1 MEVAEKL
8 ENDEITPIGK
18 LIMKG
23 KEVIEEPMT
32 RKKHKDTTTWM
43 ETKWIETR
51 NWKTMV
57 ELVAPRVGSPIVVEQ
72 VGIKPCSQ
80 NDTIHMMLK
89 MEYLYPLMP
98 NLEVYYFLY

>member
-51 NWKTMV
+51 N
-57 ELVAPRVGSPIVVEQ
+57 
-72 VGIKPCSQ
+72 
-80 NDTIHMMLK
+80 
-89 MEYLYPLMP
+89 
-98 NLEVYYFLY
+98 

>member
-1 MEVAEKL
+1 
-8 ENDEITPIGK
+8 
-18 LIMKG
+18 
-23 KEVIEEPMT
+23 
-32 RKKHKDTTTWM
+32 
-43 ETKWIETR
+43 
-51 NWKTMV
+51 MV

>member
-1 MEVAEKL
+1 MKTTLEEGQVEMKRWHFDQTKGYIKALDATYVRIRQLEDQIKEEELNDDDEQKNKMEVAEKL

-18 LIMKG
+18 LFMKG

-51 NWKTMV
+51 N
-57 ELVAPRVGSPIVVEQ
+57 
-72 VGIKPCSQ
+72 
-80 NDTIHMMLK
+80 
-89 MEYLYPLMP
+89 
-98 NLEVYYFLY
+98 